1 MVQYDLINLGFIN
14 PVVKKE
20 KNMSKKFV
28 KKAVFPAAG
37 LGTRFLPATK
47 ASPKE
52 MLPIVDKPM
61 IQYAVE
67 EAESCNIQ
75 EFIVI
80 TGKSKRAIEDHF
92 DYAMELE
99 ENLKSKGK
107 HALLDEIQLLA
118 RHQFAYIRQGI
129 ALGLG
134 HAILCAKPFVKD
146 EPFAVILS
154 DDIID
159 PDDSLLKDMIKIYN
173 KHKATV
179 LALQRVPRKDIH
191 RYGVIA
197 GKEVKKNIFKISD
210 MVEKPKPSAAPSDLA
225 IIGRY
230 ILTPDIFGILE
241 KTSPGKGSEIQ
252 LTDAIKTLLKKK
264 PVYGYLFEGR
274 RYDGGDKLGY
284 LKATVE
290 LALKNESVNGQ
301 FRKYLLSKVSSLSE
315 KEK

>member
-1 MVQYDLINLGFIN
+1 MA
-14 PVVKKE
+14 KK
-20 KNMSKKFV
+20 V

-67 EAESCNIQ
+67 EAESCNIK
-75 EFIVI
+75 EFIMI

-92 DYAMELE
+92 DYAWELE
-99 ENLKSKGK
+99 ENLKNKGK
-107 HALLDEIQLLA
+107 HALLNEVQRLA
-118 RHQFAYIRQGI
+118 QHQFAYIRQGI
-129 ALGLG
+129 PLGLG
-134 HAILCAKPFVKD
+134 HAILCSKPFVKD

-159 PDDSLLKDMIKIYN
+159 PDDKLLSEMIKIYN
-173 KHKATV
+173 KYKATV
-179 LALQRVPRKDIH
+179 LALQKVPVSEIH

-197 GKEVKKNIFKISD
+197 GREVKRNVFKVSD
-210 MVEKPKPSAAPSDLA
+210 MVEKPKPSDAPSDLA

-230 ILTPDIFGILE
+230 ILTPDIFDILE
-241 KTSPGKGSEIQ
+241 KTLPGKGGEIQ
-252 LTDAIKTLLKKK
+252 LTDALKEMLKKK

-274 RYDGGDKLGY
+274 RYDGGDKVGY

-290 LALKNESVNGQ
+290 LGLKNPTVKKE
-301 FRKYLLSKVSSLSE
+301 FTEYLFARMLTLSK
-315 KEK
+315 KEQ